1 MKSVF
6 GRYVPGKGFFYN
18 IDPRLKIFIVIF
30 YVVFAF
36 LSKYFIDNLI
46 LLIPLLIA
54 YAVVI
59 RKIRPIVK
67 MAKFP
72 LFMSIVIFLINI
84 LTIKVD
90 DVAKA
95 FEHVMSNENVWFWKL
110 VYPNNATQD
119 QIVITTLALNRS
131 IALFLRVFTMILAT
145 TLLTNTT
152 RPILLTKA
160 IEDLMLPF
168 KLLFI
173 PTQII
178 AMIISIALRFIPTLL
193 DESQRIMK
201 AQSSRGIDFKN
212 GKLKDKAIAFST
224 LIIPLFVSS
233 FAKADDLS
241 DAMQTRGYEPYS
253 KRTKYR
259 NLKLS
264 WIDLGVVLFFIGLGT
279 FIGLNIAIGESF
291 LPVVWTQVLT
301 IY

>member
-95 FEHVMSNENVWFWKL
+95 FEHVMSSENVWFWKL
-110 VYPNNATQD
+110 VYPNSATQD

-160 IEDLMLPF
+160 IEDLMLPL

-264 WIDLGVVLFFIGLGT
+264 WIDLGVALFFIGLGT

-291 LPVVWTQVLT
+291 LPIVWTQVLT

>member
-6 GRYVPGKGFFYN
+6 GRYIPRKGFFYN
-18 IDPRLKIFIVIF
+18 IDPRLKIIIVVF

-36 LSKYFIDNLI
+36 MAKNYIDSLI
-46 LLIPLLIA
+46 LLIPLLTVYLI
-54 YAVVI
+54 VVKKVKSVI
-59 RKIRPIVK
+59 K

-72 LFMSIVIFLINI
+72 IIMAIVIFLINL
-84 LTIKVD
+84 LTIKYG
-90 DVAKA
+90 DVSKA
-95 FEHVMSNENVWFWKL
+95 FTNEKPFPWYLTYPDFPMDGKHDQNL
-110 VYPNNATQD
+110 V
-119 QIVITTLALNRS
+119 ISMLALNRS
-131 IALFLRVFTMILAT
+131 IALFLRVFTMILST

-160 IEDLMLPF
+160 IEDLMFPL

-212 GKLKDKAIAFST
+212 GKLKDKAVAFST

-259 NLKLS
+259 QLNLS
-264 WIDLGVVLFFIGLGT
+264 WRDLVVTLFIIALGLLIGFNTYYG
-279 FIGLNIAIGESF
+279 SHY
-291 LPVVWTQVLT
+291 LPVFWIVQLG

>member
-6 GRYVPGKGFFYN
+6 GRYIPRKGFFYN
-18 IDPRLKIFIVIF
+18 LDPRLKILVVVF

-36 LSKYFIDNLI
+36 MSKYYIDSLI
-46 LLIPLLIA
+46 LLIPLL
-54 YAVVI
+54 VVYFTV
-59 RKIRPIVK
+59 VK
-67 MAKFP
+67 KVKSVFRMAKFP
-72 LFMSIVIFLINI
+72 IVMAIIIFLINL
-84 LTIKVD
+84 LTIKYT
-90 DVAKA
+90 DVKQTILD
-95 FEHVMSNENVWFWKL
+95 NEKI
-110 VYPNNATQD
+110 D
-119 QIVITTLALNRS
+119 QIAKDIWGITYPQGDHTFVVSMLALNRS

-160 IEDLMLPF
+160 IEDLMFPL

-212 GKLKDKAIAFST
+212 GNMKDKAVAFST

-259 NLKLS
+259 QLKLT
-264 WIDLGVVLFFIGLGT
+264 WRDLLVTLSLIGLGV
-279 FIGLNIAIGESF
+279 FIAYNTYVDHTYLPSIWTSLLAI
-291 LPVVWTQVLT
+291 
-301 IY
+301 Y